1 MSENK
6 QTFRLERTGE
16 IVDPIQH
23 SLEMISQF
31 AKRKKWEDELKI
43 YVGCDSQNRR
53 YSTSYVTV
61 VAYRYGNKGA
71 HFIYT
76 RDNVKKIKER
86 WPRLWG
92 EVERALEVA
101 NLLKN
106 NNIPVFCVD
115 LDFNE
120 KEIARSSDMVK
131 AARGYVIGSG
141 YNCTVKPSEQ
151 VASRAADHLV
161 RG

>member
-1 MSENK
+1 M
-6 QTFRLERTGE
+6 TFRKERTGE
-16 IVDPIQH
+16 IVDPIKY

-31 AKRKKWEDELKI
+31 AKRKKWDEELKI
-43 YVGCDSQNRR
+43 YVGCDSQNKR
-53 YSTSYVTV
+53 YNTSYVTV
-61 VAYRYGNKGA
+61 IAYRFGNKGGD
-71 HFIYT
+71 FIYT

-92 EVERALEVA
+92 EVERSITIA
-101 NLLKN
+101 NLLRD
-106 NNIPVFCVD
+106 NNIPIFCVD

-131 AARGYVIGSG
+131 AARGFVIGSG
-141 YNCTVKPSEQ
+141 YDCTVKPEQQ

-161 RG
+161 RN